1 MTKSIDATNAI
12 EESKL
17 GNIEIDKINFNLF
30 PEILIHHHDEFVEPE
45 GMKKHFKKH
54 FEKPKL
60 RELIQFIAEF
70 INKHPLNSSTF
81 PEYLIQ
87 RMAEYKVI
95 TQDDFDELLKNTR
108 TIIEICNAYPADMDV
123 LIENDK
129 KAEKVLNSLKNKI
142 EKGNFLSNEDER
154 FIEFCK
160 LEYEKNKI
168 YETGIVPLGWLP
180 SDVNDLSKLLEKL
193 GFSLKENDKMTE
205 GVRNYALGTTMLQ
218 MSGAMKR

>member
-1 MTKSIDATNAI
+1 MAKSIDATNAI

-17 GNIEIDKINFNLF
+17 GNIAIDKINFNLF
-30 PEILIHHHDEFVEPE
+30 PEILIHHHDEFVEPK

-70 INKHPLNSSTF
+70 IKKHPLNSSTF

-87 RMAEYKVI
+87 RMVEYKVI
-95 TQDDFDELLKNTR
+95 TEDDFDELLKNTR
-108 TIIEICNAYPADMDV
+108 TIIETCNAYPADIDV

-129 KAEKVLNSLKNKI
+129 KAEKVLNLLKNKI
-142 EKGNFLSNEDER
+142 EKGIFLSNDDER
-154 FIEFCK
+154 FFEFCK

-168 YETGIVPLGWLP
+168 YDTGIVPLGWLP

-193 GFSLKENDKMTE
+193 GFSLKENEEMTNRL
-205 GVRNYALGTTMLQ
+205 RNYALGNSMLH

>member
-1 MTKSIDATNAI
+1 MAKSIDATNAI

-17 GNIEIDKINFNLF
+17 GNIAIDKINFNLF
-30 PEILIHHHDEFVEPE
+30 PEILIHHHDEFVEPK
-45 GMKKHFKKH
+45 GMKQHFKKH

-70 INKHPLNSSTF
+70 IKKHPQNSSTF

-87 RMAEYKVI
+87 RMVEYKVI
-95 TQDDFDELLKNTR
+95 TEDDFDELLKNTR
-108 TIIEICNAYPADMDV
+108 TIIETCNAYPADIDV

-129 KAEKVLNSLKNKI
+129 KAEKVLNLLKNKI
-142 EKGNFLSNEDER
+142 EKGNFLSNDDER
-154 FIEFCK
+154 FFEFCK

-168 YETGIVPLGWLP
+168 YDTGIVPLGWLP

-193 GFSLKENDKMTE
+193 GFSLKENEEMTNRL
-205 GVRNYALGTTMLQ
+205 RNYALGNSMLH

>member
-1 MTKSIDATNAI
+1 MAKSIDATNAI

-17 GNIEIDKINFNLF
+17 GNIAIDKINFNLF
-30 PEILIHHHDEFVEPE
+30 PEILIHHHDEFVEPK

-70 INKHPLNSSTF
+70 IKKHPLNSSTF

-87 RMAEYKVI
+87 RMVEYKVI
-95 TQDDFDELLKNTR
+95 TEDDFDELLKNTR
-108 TIIEICNAYPADMDV
+108 TIIETCNAYPADIDV

-129 KAEKVLNSLKNKI
+129 KAEKVLNLLKNKI
-142 EKGNFLSNEDER
+142 EKGNFLSNDDER
-154 FIEFCK
+154 FFEFCK

-168 YETGIVPLGWLP
+168 YETGIVPLGWIP

-193 GFSLKENDKMTE
+193 GFSLKENEEMTNRL
-205 GVRNYALGTTMLQ
+205 RNYALGNSMLHV
-218 MSGAMKR
+218 SGAMKR

>member
-17 GNIEIDKINFNLF
+17 GNVTIDKINFNLF

-70 INKHPLNSSTF
+70 IKKHPLNSSTF

-154 FIEFCK
+154 FFEFCK

-180 SDVNDLSKLLEKL
+180 SDVSYLLKLLDEL
-193 GFSLKENDKMTE
+193 GISLKNNEEMTNRLRSHV
-205 GVRNYALGTTMLQ
+205 GVTTMLNL
-218 MSGAMKR
+218 SGAMKR

>member
-1 MTKSIDATNAI
+1 MIKLIDATNAI

-17 GNIEIDKINFNLF
+17 GNITIDKINFNLF
-30 PEILIHHHDEFVEPE
+30 PEILIHHHDEFVEPK

-70 INKHPLNSSTF
+70 IKTHTLDSSTF
-81 PEYLIQ
+81 SKYLIQ

-95 TQDDFDELLKNTR
+95 TQDDFDKLLKNTH
-108 TIIEICNAYPADMDV
+108 TIIEVCNAYPATIDV
-123 LIENDK
+123 LIETDK
-129 KAEKVLNSLKNKI
+129 KTEKVLNLLKNKI
-142 EKGNFLSNEDER
+142 EKGIFLSNKDER
-154 FIEFCK
+154 FFEFCK

-180 SDVNDLSKLLEKL
+180 SDVADLSKLLEEVGITL
-193 GFSLKENDKMTE
+193 EQHAETDKQLRKFAVGT
-205 GVRNYALGTTMLQ
+205 ALLQ
-218 MSGAMKR
+218 TSGAYRK

>member
-1 MTKSIDATNAI
+1 MAKSIDATNAI

-17 GNIEIDKINFNLF
+17 GNIAIDKINFNLF
-30 PEILIHHHDEFVEPE
+30 PEILIHHHDEFVEPK

-70 INKHPLNSSTF
+70 IKKHPLNSSTF

-87 RMAEYKVI
+87 RMVEYKVI
-95 TQDDFDELLKNTR
+95 TEDDFDELLKNTR
-108 TIIEICNAYPADMDV
+108 TIIETCNAYPADIDV

-129 KAEKVLNSLKNKI
+129 KAEKVLNLLKNKI
-142 EKGNFLSNEDER
+142 EKGNFLSNDDER
-154 FIEFCK
+154 FFEFCK

-168 YETGIVPLGWLP
+168 YDTGIVPLGWLP

-193 GFSLKENDKMTE
+193 GFSLKENEEMTNRL
-205 GVRNYALGTTMLQ
+205 RNYALGNSMLH